1 MCQKSGGL
9 PLRNLAPPLYFSG
22 GGYDF
27 LKFLLATIDISGR
40 VIDMYKEKFI
50 AENFNINKAKLV
62 ELRKSGVFEIG
73 EDYVKKDKKNGT
85 FVILWTEKGLNKLVV
100 ITGASSNGRKPDL
113 QSDNGGSTPPASTI
127 SGCVV
132 QGSEPTAHNGQ
143 DAGSTPAAP
152 TETVPAIV
160 RSKYPNKRLVRCEIR
175 GETVNVAVRDSS
187 PLRVNSIINAR
198 HRGGRWVGD
207 FRVASNGRVFI
218 S

>member
-1 MCQKSGGL
+1 
-9 PLRNLAPPLYFSG
+9 
-22 GGYDF
+22 
-27 LKFLLATIDISGR
+27 
-40 VIDMYKEKFI
+40 MYKEKFI

-73 EDYVKKDKKNGT
+73 EDYVKKDKSNGT

-100 ITGASSNGRKPDL
+100 ITGASSNGRKSDL

-132 QGSEPTAHNGQ
+132 QGSEHTAHNGK

-160 RSKYPNKRLVRCEIR
+160 KRKYPNTKVVGCEIR
-175 GETVNVAVRDSS
+175 GQSVKVFVKDAT

-198 HRGGRWVGD
+198 YRGNRWVGD